1 MSKKGVQLQVLEL
14 AILTDARLGKM
25 EGKLGFLKSLSA
37 KGFKKGMYGGRD
49 FDSRA
54 ILSSAGLKS
63 LFSGFPCLEKIEMHL
78 NGGELKKIFDM
89 WKKEK
94 RNAVEN
100 LKSVVLHF
108 KGKVYKRG
116 NRGGDTEP
124 FSNANQVPLSK
135 LISVLPNL
143 ESLTLFDF
151 GFDVENVPPEN
162 KLSVVH
168 LHANEVSCY
177 WPFRTPSFDFISLLS
192 SCPVKELH
200 FGMHS
205 PPEEIAA
212 GSGLKFPSVQKV
224 TGFFGGK
231 PSSFGNFL
239 DCLPN
244 LKYLETWG
252 EEYSWLNAEK
262 LSKLESITLSAKALP
277 KIYEL
282 RSHLP
287 PITKLNGFVE
297 DAAIKYPELSFHN
310 TAQGCFVRLRSKDTP
325 QKENHLERSS
335 SCLIF

>member
-1 MSKKGVQLQVLEL
+1 MSKKGVELQVLEL

-54 ILSSAGLKS
+54 ILSSTGLKS

-177 WPFRTPSFDFISLLS
+177 WPFRFLLVFFSPFFPMQTNVRQNELCSVISLLCS
-192 SCPVKELH
+192 FKKFLILVFLH
-200 FGMHS
+200 F
-205 PPEEIAA
+205 
-212 GSGLKFPSVQKV
+212 
-224 TGFFGGK
+224 
-231 PSSFGNFL
+231 
-239 DCLPN
+239 
-244 LKYLETWG
+244 
-252 EEYSWLNAEK
+252 
-262 LSKLESITLSAKALP
+262 
-277 KIYEL
+277 
-282 RSHLP
+282 
-287 PITKLNGFVE
+287 
-297 DAAIKYPELSFHN
+297 
-310 TAQGCFVRLRSKDTP
+310 
-325 QKENHLERSS
+325 
-335 SCLIF
+335 LI